1 MSEPTAAGQVVDLAS
16 PAEEGRCKTAPL
28 REYRERCA
36 VAPAVGALSCN
47 ALFRFRIP
55 HSAF

>member
-1 MSEPTAAGQVVDLAS
+1 MIEPAAVGQVVDLAF

-36 VAPAVGALSCN
+36 AAAAVGALSCN